1 MRVICRECEGKALIS
16 QVEEVS
22 VELKK
27 LYCLCL
33 NPRCAHSFVM
43 SFQFAHSLK
52 PSAKEVDGYLLDC
65 LRELPSHKRIQILE
79 QLDMLT

>member
-1 MRVICRECEGKALIS
+1 MKINCRECDSKALIS
-16 QVEEVS
+16 EIEDVS

-43 SFQFAHSLK
+43 SFSFSHSLK
-52 PSAKEVDGYLLDC
+52 PSAKEVNGFLLDR
-65 LRELPSHKRIQILE
+65 LRELPSDTRLQILE
-79 QLDMLT
+79 QLDMLK

>member
-1 MRVICRECEGKALIS
+1 MKIICRECDGKILIS
-16 QVEEVS
+16 EVEEVS
-22 VELKK
+22 LELNK

-43 SFQFAHSLK
+43 SFCFSHSLK
-52 PSAKEVDGYLLDC
+52 ASAKEVNGFLLDR
-65 LRELPSHKRIQILE
+65 LRELPSDKRLQILE